1 MRHEGLMAGVL
12 PGLSARHR
20 VSSHRLLEEL
30 LGPSF
35 IHTRVDEPAGC
46 AADRS
51 RDDHPRAIG
60 GDR

>member
-1 MRHEGLMAGVL
+1 MAGVL

-30 LGPSF
+30 LGLSF
-35 IHTRVDEPAGC
+35 IRTRVDEPAGC

-51 RDDHPRAIG
+51 GDDHPRAIG
-60 GDR
+60 GDC